1 MKEINELI
9 KIQEKIERY
18 LVSKEPLHKKA
29 AIKRFAR
36 EIATSLNLIS
46 IGENLTREGLKE
58 TPKRVAQF
66 LGDYFIE
73 SPKPFFNLTSFD
85 SEKMDEMIIQKNIQF
100 YSMCEHHLL
109 PFFGTASLAYIPNKK
124 IIGLSKLPRIVD
136 FFSRKPQNQER
147 MSKQIAEFLQKELKP
162 RGVGVTITAR
172 HLCME
177 MRGIKARGTETTTSF
192 LTGAFRKDVSAR
204 HEFLHLVK

>member
-18 LVSKEPLHKKA
+18 LVSKAPQYKKA
-29 AIKRFAR
+29 AVKRFAR
-36 EIATSLNLIS
+36 EIATTLNLIS
-46 IGENLTREGLKE
+46 IGENTSREGLKE
-58 TPKRVAQF
+58 TPQRVSQF

-73 SPKPFFNLTSFD
+73 SPKPFFNLTTFD
-85 SEKMDEMIIQKNIQF
+85 SEKMDEMIVQKNIQF

-109 PFFGTASLAYIPNKK
+109 PFFGTAAVAYIPNKH
-124 IIGLSKLPRIVD
+124 IIGLSKLARLVD
-136 FFSRKPQNQER
+136 FFARKPQNQER
-147 MSKQIAEFLQKELKP
+147 MTKQIAEFLQKEIKP
-162 RGVGVTITAR
+162 LGVGVTVTAR
-172 HLCME
+172 HMCME